1 MSAWISCRLEFIF
14 DILCCFVFFFGLRL
28 LIFCDLMVVR
38 GRSVSF
44 QCGMAVGWIWIV
56 LRFFFWFW
64 SNGMKHETGT
74 SIREEESERM
84 RLLETVAMLF
94 ESFFFFT

>member
-1 MSAWISCRLEFIF
+1 MWDGGRM
-14 DILCCFVFFFGLRL
+14 
-28 LIFCDLMVVR
+28 DLDR
-38 GRSVSF
+38 
-44 QCGMAVGWIWIV
+44 IEI
-56 LRFFFWFW
+56 FFWFW

-94 ESFFFFT
+94 ESFFFSRD